1 MPTVAFT
8 HTLQR
13 HVEQPPEQ
21 VAGATVQEA
30 LACVFDR
37 NPKLRGYI
45 LEEDG
50 AVRKHIAIWVAGL
63 PLRDHETL
71 SDPVE
76 DDDEIYVMQALSGG

>member
-13 HVEQPPEQ
+13 HVEAPPQKVE
-21 VAGATVQEA
+21 AATVGEA
-30 LACVFDR
+30 LTQVFVN

-63 PLRDHETL
+63 PLRDRVGL
-71 SDPVE
+71 SDTIGG
-76 DDDEIYVMQALSGG
+76 DDEVYVMQALSGG

>member
-13 HVEQPPEQ
+13 HVEALPHRV
-21 VAGATVQEA
+21 VAATVAEA
-30 LACVFDR
+30 LGQVFAN
-37 NPKLRGYI
+37 NPKLRSYI

-71 SDPVE
+71 SDPVGE
-76 DDDEIYVMQALSGG
+76 DDEVYVMQALSGG

>member
-13 HVEQPPEQ
+13 HIEQPPQ
-21 VAGATVQEA
+21 RVAAATVGEA
-30 LACVFDR
+30 LGEVFDS

-50 AVRKHIAIWVAGL
+50 AVRKHIAIWVSGL
-63 PLRDHETL
+63 PLRDRVGL
-71 SDPVE
+71 SDTI
-76 DDDEIYVMQALSGG
+76 DGDDEVYVMQALSGG

>member
-8 HTLQR
+8 HALQR
-13 HVEQPPEQ
+13 HIEQPPER
-21 VAGATVQEA
+21 VAGGTVGAA
-30 LACVFDR
+30 LDVVFEM

-71 SDPVE
+71 SDAVG